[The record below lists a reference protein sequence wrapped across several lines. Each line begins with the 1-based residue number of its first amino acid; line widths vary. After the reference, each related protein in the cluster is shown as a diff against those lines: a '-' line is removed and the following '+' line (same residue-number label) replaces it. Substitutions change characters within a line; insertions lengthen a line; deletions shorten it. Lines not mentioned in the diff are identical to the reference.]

1 MSKDTPHYLTGTP
14 KDAFTTDIP
23 TELLEDFDTV
33 KDTLC
38 SALGDTPSRAA
49 EIWWS
54 LTKGSG
60 ETYEA
65 YCTSV

>member
-23 TELLEDFDTV
+23 TELPV
-33 KDTLC
+33 KDMLY